1 MTSTKTRETRV
12 FPGQFSSLA
21 AIGAFVTGAAE
32 AAGLD
37 DRAAY
42 AVQMAVD
49 EACSNIIEH
58 AYVDESAGQIA
69 CTYETTPD
77 GLTVTLCDQGEC
89 FDPTCVSEPD
99 LNAELKDRTRGG
111 LGIYFIRKLV
121 DEVAYEY
128 VPGCGNV
135 LTLTKRKEISP

>member
-1 MTSTKTRETRV
+1 
-12 FPGQFSSLA
+12 LA
-21 AIGAFVTGAAE
+21 AIGAFVTAAAE

-58 AYVDESAGQIA
+58 GYVDDSAGEIA
-69 CTYETTPD
+69 CTYEISSE

-89 FDPTCVSEPD
+89 FDPTRVSEPD
-99 LNAELKDRTRGG
+99 LDAKLEDRTRGG
-111 LGIYFIRKLV
+111 LGIYFVRKLV
-121 DEVAYEY
+121 DSVAYEY

-135 LTLTKRKEISP
+135 LTLTKHKEIPS